1 MPKLFKLNSMN
12 VNSNSYTY
20 GFAIALVVAVAAAL
34 SIAATSLKPMQ
45 DANVALEKKSDI
57 LSSIGLSSD
66 DPAALYAD
74 VITEQLVLVN
84 GQVVDGASPDD
95 VDMAA
100 AIALPEA
107 ERQAPLYVAQ
117 SEGKTYYIIPV
128 RGKGLWGPIW
138 GYISLN
144 EDGTSVY
151 GATFGH
157 KSETPGLGAEITTE
171 YFTGQFPG
179 KVVYSDAYTGIEV
192 RKGDASTNQQVDG
205 ISGGTITSVG
215 VQTMLENCL
224 MPYQAY
230 LKSRGT
236 VPTAAPIEADTTVT
250 VATL

>member
-1 MPKLFKLNSMN
+1 MN

-20 GFAIALVVAVAAAL
+20 GFAIALVVIVAAAL

-45 DANVALEKKSDI
+45 DANVALEKKADI
-57 LSSIGLSSD
+57 LSSVGLTSE
-66 DPAALYAD
+66 DPTALYAE
-74 VITEQLVLVN
+74 VISEQLVLVN
-84 GQVVDGASPDD
+84 GQVVDGASPDA

-100 AIALPEA
+100 AIALPES
-107 ERQAPLYVAQ
+107 ERQAPLYVART
-117 SEGKTYYIIPV
+117 EGKTYYIIPV

-138 GYISLN
+138 GYVSLN

-179 KVVYSDAYTGIEV
+179 KVVYSDTYTGIEV
-192 RKGDASTNQQVDG
+192 RKGDASGNQQVDG

-215 VQTMLENCL
+215 VQYMLENCL
-224 MPYQAY
+224 KPYQAY

-236 VPTAAPIEADTTVT
+236 VPTAAPVDSDTTVT